1 MHNENPPTSRR
12 KLSLL
17 KRASHV
23 GLIGGAIVLSC
34 VLAFL
39 LFPDTVVN
47 RFIKPRIISAFTE
60 AYPAYSLHI
69 ADMNYNVLKNRFGFD
84 SVALSAI
91 DGTFSS
97 TIGQFSV
104 SGISWMHLLW
114 GGNLGYQDFASS
126 ALESKEIMLNLTQS
140 HYALRCERLR
150 VSVADSEIVVEDLKY
165 HPPGDDEQFYAESKF
180 RQCRFRLVV
189 PHARVIGLSFLEMLQ
204 GEMYCARSIQIN
216 DVTLDA
222 LVNRDKP
229 SMKETSSPFMPNE
242 FLSSIKELLRID
254 NLSITNG
261 RLKYAERFEVG
272 ARPAWI
278 TFDNMQMLAEGI
290 VNQGTNGAAVYV
302 HAQFNLANAGTMKL
316 LMSIPIASPKFSF
329 QYSGSL
335 SRMNLR
341 ALNSFLEVSDQMR
354 IKTGALEGVT
364 FEVNFASG
372 RASGNVRGIYRDLS
386 IAAIDKYSRSEK
398 GLSNGIVSWIA
409 NTFKLNKNNVPDKSG
424 SIRVGTVKYTR
435 QRDDSFIQV
444 VWYSL
449 RTGVQNVAGF

>member
-1 MHNENPPTSRR
+1 MKIFHPPDDLR
-12 KLSLL
+12 KRSLL
-17 KRASHV
+17 KIASYA
-23 GLIGGAIVLSC
+23 GIATGAIVLIC
-34 VLAFL
+34 VLSFL
-39 LFPDTVVN
+39 FFPDPLVN
-47 RFIKPRIISAFTE
+47 RFVKPRITKAFTE
-60 AYPAYSLHI
+60 AYPAYSLRI

-84 SVALSAI
+84 SVALNAV
-91 DGTFSS
+91 DGTFSGS
-97 TIGQFSV
+97 MGSFSV
-104 SGISWMHLLW
+104 NGIKWIHLLW
-114 GGNLGYQDFASS
+114 GGNLEYQDFANAGLMSQ
-126 ALESKEIMLNLTQS
+126 EILLSLTQS
-140 HYALRCERLR
+140 HYVLHCKRLS

-165 HPPGDDEQFYAESKF
+165 HPPGDDEQFFAESKF
-180 RQCRFRLVV
+180 RTTRFRLVV
-189 PHARVIGLSFLEMLQ
+189 PHARVIGLSCLEMLQ
-204 GEMYCARSIQIN
+204 GERYCARSIQIN

-229 SMKETSSPFMPNE
+229 SMKDTSSPFMPNE

-290 VNQGTNGAAVYV
+290 VNQGTRGAAVYV

-316 LMSIPIASPKFSF
+316 LMSIPIASPEFSF

-335 SRMNLR
+335 NSMDLS

-372 RASGNVRGIYRDLS
+372 RASGNVRGTYRDLS
-386 IAAIDKYSRSEK
+386 IAAIDKYTRSEK